1 MGLGEFYSLACAVA
15 WALAIIVF
23 RKAGQ
28 GLSPQHLNLLK
39 NSVMLAALT
48 PTMWLLGSPFTLP
61 ESAFIVS
68 IISGFI
74 GIAVG
79 DGLYLRAVQ
88 MLGASRAGLAGMLY
102 SPWVVLL
109 SGIWLG
115 ESLASGQWAGLGLV
129 LFGLLGVGLVQ
140 RHSIGAIEHGQFSW
154 GGLLIA
160 GAAMALMAAGVV
172 LVKPALEQESFLTVV
187 WYRAMAG
194 TLPLLFWLERP
205 GTQSHLRLWS
215 AQAWVGV
222 ERWGLL
228 LVGCFLGTY
237 VAMLLWLAGYRY
249 TQASVAAVLN
259 ESAALW
265 IMLFA
270 WWFLGDTLNR
280 RQLACAGLIAVGV
293 LLVLFA

>member
-23 RKAGQ
+23 RQAGQ

-39 NSVMLAALT
+39 NSVMLLALT
-48 PTMWLLGSPFTLP
+48 PTVWLLGSPFTLP
-61 ESAFIVS
+61 APALLIS

-74 GIAVG
+74 GIAIG

-109 SGIWLG
+109 SGFWLG
-115 ESLASGQWAGLGLV
+115 ESLGYGQWMGLILV
-129 LFGLLGVGLVQ
+129 LVGLLGVGLLQ
-140 RHSIGAIEHGQFSW
+140 RRSAAGVDHGEFSW
-154 GGLLIA
+154 AGILIA
-160 GAAMALMAAGVV
+160 GAAMALMAAGIVM
-172 LVKPALEQESFLTVV
+172 VKPTLEQESFLTVV
-187 WYRAMAG
+187 WYRAIAG
-194 TLPLLFWLERP
+194 TLPLLLWLERP
-205 GTQSHLRLWS
+205 GISPHSRIWS
-215 AQAWVGV
+215 KQAWSGV
-222 ERWGLL
+222 RRWGLL
-228 LVGCFLGTY
+228 VTGCFLGTY

-280 RQLACAGLIAVGV
+280 RQLLCAGLIATGV

>member
-1 MGLGEFYSLACAVA
+1 MGLGEFYSLACAIA

-39 NSVMLAALT
+39 NTVMLAALT
-48 PTMWLLGSPFTLP
+48 PTMWAFGSPFSLP
-61 ESAFIVS
+61 QSALWASLF
-68 IISGFI
+68 SGFI
-74 GIAVG
+74 GIAIG

-102 SPWVVLL
+102 SPWVVIL

-115 ESLASGQWAGLGLV
+115 ESLARGQWLGLGLV
-129 LFGLLGVGLVQ
+129 LVGLLGVGLLQ
-140 RHSIGAIEHGQFSW
+140 RKAVGTAEHGSFSW
-154 GGLLIA
+154 SGMAIA

-172 LVKPALEQESFLTVV
+172 MVKPALEQQSFLTVV
-187 WYRAMAG
+187 WYRAIAG
-194 TLPLLFWLERP
+194 TLPLLLWLERP
-205 GTQSHLRLWS
+205 GAAPQFRLWS
-215 AQAWVGV
+215 AQAWSGV
-222 ERWGLL
+222 QHWGLL
-228 LVGCFLGTY
+228 LTGCFLGTY

-270 WWFLGDTLNR
+270 WWFLGDSLSR
-280 RQLACAGLIAVGV
+280 RQLVCAGLIATGV
-293 LLVLFA
+293 MLVLFA